1 LKPAYNIKKINP
13 YAPDPKLISEAVNI
27 IRKGGIIAFPTKGL
41 YGIGADAFNFKAV
54 KRIFDIKRRPLN
66 KPVLVLIN
74 DLKDLDKLAAHVP
87 KTAKLIIDASW
98 PGNITIVFK
107 AKEALPENLTAGSGK
122 IGVRLPVHKVSRA
135 LVCGIN
141 GPITGTSANISGKT
155 GCSNI
160 ENMDISII
168 EKVDLILDAGHLK
181 GGPGSSVIDVTLDP
195 PQILREGEISG
206 KKILNII
213 DNGVRL
219 FY

>member
-1 LKPAYNIKKINP
+1 MKTTCKIKKINP
-13 YAPDPKLISEAVNI
+13 DAPDPRLISEAVNI
-27 IRKGGIIAFPTKGL
+27 IRKVGIIAFPTKGL

-74 DLKDLDKLAAHVP
+74 DLKDLDRLATHVP
-87 KTAKLIIDASW
+87 KTAKLIIDAFW

-107 AKEALPENLTAGSGK
+107 AKEALPDNLTAGSGK
-122 IGVRLPVHKVSRA
+122 VGARLPVHKVSRA
-135 LVCGIN
+135 LVDRIN

-155 GCSNI
+155 GCSNV
-160 ENMDISII
+160 EDMDISII
-168 EKVDLILDAGHLK
+168 DKLDLILDAGHLK

-195 PQILREGEISG
+195 PEILREGEISK

-213 DNGVRL
+213 DNGLSL

>member
-1 LKPAYNIKKINP
+1 MKTACKIKKINP
-13 YAPDPKLISEAVNI
+13 DAPDPKLISEAVNI

-74 DLKDLDKLAAHVP
+74 DLKDLDRLATHVP
-87 KTAKLIIDASW
+87 KTAKLIIDAFW

-107 AKEALPENLTAGSGK
+107 AKEALPDNLTAGSGK
-122 IGVRLPVHKVSRA
+122 VGVRLPVHKVSRA
-135 LVCGIN
+135 LVARIN
-141 GPITGTSANISGKT
+141 GPITGTSANISGKM
-155 GCSNI
+155 GCSNV
-160 ENMDISII
+160 EDMDISII
-168 EKVDLILDAGHLK
+168 DKLDLILDAGHLK

-195 PQILREGEISG
+195 PEILREGEISE

-213 DNGVRL
+213 DNGLSL